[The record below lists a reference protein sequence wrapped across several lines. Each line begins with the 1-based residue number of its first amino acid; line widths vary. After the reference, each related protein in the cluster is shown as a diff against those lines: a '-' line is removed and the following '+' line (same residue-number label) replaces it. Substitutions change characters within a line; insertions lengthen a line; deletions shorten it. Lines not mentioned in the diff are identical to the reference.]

1 MAKTAA
7 ASVGAALIVAGL
19 APTTWLVDPAVG
31 YVLSGA
37 LLLSIFS
44 LAVLYGLEDGRLAG
58 ASLERS
64 VVALFALYWIG
75 LVVQFRLTG
84 STSFVPYI
92 LLTPV
97 VCVTLWYV
105 CPPLLLEHPR
115 RFVGGLVGA
124 VTALT
129 LLGLALLVLETITA
143 ANFPWTGNSV
153 LGQPGLR
160 VASVYGN
167 SNAFGFAAAVASL
180 GALWAF
186 LESRRRP
193 WGVALLVTLTG
204 LVLSDATMALLAF
217 GAGTAVLLF
226 VRSPMS
232 GLLFAAVGAVA
243 ASAFLLT
250 DLGASYLALVIERGG
265 SERLEFWEVAL
276 LQAAE
281 DPVLGAGFDT
291 GLQTHNSFV
300 AIVLN
305 AGYLVGGLY
314 VLAIAGAVASALR
327 KVRAR
332 NDPSW
337 NGFVLAALT
346 LLALQMLTESF
357 TLGGLSTPS
366 LMLATFVGFAL
377 VDPSEETT
385 IPLSR
390 TFGGTPDSGGVDQ

>member
-31 YVLSGA
+31 YVISGA
-37 LLLSIFS
+37 ILLSIFA
-44 LAVLYGLEDGRLAG
+44 LGVLYGLEDGRLTG
-58 ASLERS
+58 ASLERPI
-64 VVALFALYWIG
+64 VALFGLYWVG
-75 LVVQFRLTG
+75 LIVQLVLTG

-92 LLTPV
+92 LLMPV

-105 CPPLLLEHPR
+105 CPPLLLAHPR
-115 RFVGGLVGA
+115 QFVGGLVGA

-129 LLGLALLVLETITA
+129 LLGIGLLGLETVTA

-153 LGQPGLR
+153 LGRPGFR

-186 LESRRRP
+186 LESRRQP
-193 WGVALLVTLTG
+193 WGAALLVTLTG
-204 LVLSDATMALLAF
+204 LVLSDATMALLSF
-217 GAGTAVLLF
+217 GTGTAVLLF
-226 VRSPMS
+226 LRAPIA
-232 GLLFAAVGAVA
+232 GLAFAAVGAVA

-265 SERLEFWEVAL
+265 SERLVFWGVAL
-276 LQAAE
+276 SQAAE
-281 DPVLGAGFDT
+281 SPLIGAGFDA
-291 GLQTHNSFV
+291 GVPTHNSFV

-305 AGYLVGGLY
+305 AGYPVGGVY
-314 VLAIAGAVASALR
+314 VLALAGAVASALG

-377 VDPSEETT
+377 IDPSGETT